1 MNSVNSTFRLLMNFL
16 QSLDIDDID
25 FWVEYGLEKARKNEV
40 GIIFSDENL
49 YKFAYLP
56 SMKKNVDYYVK
67 KFIDNFICKFN

>member
-1 MNSVNSTFRLLMNFL
+1 MMVIKKFWGLAPFL
-16 QSLDIDDID
+16 KGA
-25 FWVEYGLEKARKNEV
+25 ENEV